1 IHAPRITLEFRMVIP
16 YVSASTLA
24 QRGTNG
30 YRCYIRT
37 TKKKRANTGQTV
49 CAQARPVSIVIE
61 FVALKETT
69 AGSSLASN
77 RSGQAMEPYCC
88 GLGRL
93 WILKNSCARRRRCA
107 KANEVHVQQL
117 TGSTVSL
124 GSWPRT
130 VKSRPSIAHSSS
142 ILTDRWKS

>member
-1 IHAPRITLEFRMVIP
+1 MNELRITLVFRKIIP

-24 QRGTNG
+24 HSGTTG
-30 YRCYIRT
+30 SRCCIRT
-37 TKKKRANTGQTV
+37 TKKKHAKTGQTF
-49 CAQARPVSIVIE
+49 CARARVVSIVIE

-117 TGSTVSL
+117 TG
-124 GSWPRT
+124 
-130 VKSRPSIAHSSS
+130 
-142 ILTDRWKS
+142 

>member
-1 IHAPRITLEFRMVIP
+1 MHAPRITLEFRTIIP

-30 YRCYIRT
+30 YRCYIWT

-61 FVALKETT
+61 FVAPKETT
-69 AGSSLASN
+69 AGSSPVSN
-77 RSGQAMEPYCC
+77 RSGQATEPYYC

-93 WILKNSCARRRRCA
+93 WILKSSCARRRRCA
-107 KANEVHVQQL
+107 KANEVHAPQL
-117 TGSTVSL
+117 TG
-124 GSWPRT
+124 
-130 VKSRPSIAHSSS
+130 
-142 ILTDRWKS
+142 